1 MLTVEQQ
8 RIIREV
14 LAPYAPLSIALFGS
28 RARGDQ
34 RPDSDL
40 DLLVDL
46 QTQPDFLD
54 LVGLEQTLSERL
66 GMPVDLVTDRSV
78 DPKLRPFIQRDL
90 VRIDARA

>member
-1 MLTVEQQ
+1 MLTAEQQ

-46 QTQPDFLD
+46 RTQPDFLD

-90 VRIDARA
+90 VRIDART